1 MTKPQ
6 AYCLRLRDLSL
17 FWPLFH
23 NDVDDLSRHEDLF
36 DDLLSFEEGSNSVI
50 GLCCCHCGVLIT
62 SRGDGHSSA
71 DFAVDL
77 NAYFYSSVDGLGL
90 IIIRPCGYGEESL
103 SSDQLVD
110 LLRDMRSEGRKEL
123 EEDRKILFGDPVLL
137 IDLIEER

>member
-6 AYCLRLRDLSL
+6 AYCLRLRDHTV
-17 FWPLFH
+17 FGPLFH
-23 NDVDDLSRHEDLF
+23 NDVDDLAGHEDLF

-50 GLCCCHCGVLIT
+50 GFSSCHCSVLIAAC
-62 SRGDGHSSA
+62 GDGHSST

-110 LLRDMRSEGRKEL
+110 LSVTFLM
-123 EEDRKILFGDPVLL
+123 VL
-137 IDLIEER
+137 